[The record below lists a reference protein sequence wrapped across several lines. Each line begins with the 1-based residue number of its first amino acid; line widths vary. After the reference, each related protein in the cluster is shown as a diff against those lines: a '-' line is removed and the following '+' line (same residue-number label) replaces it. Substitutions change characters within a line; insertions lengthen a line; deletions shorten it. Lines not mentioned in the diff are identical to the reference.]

1 MTRTRPL
8 TSEGT
13 PMRPFPARV
22 PHPTPSRTRRVGAAL
37 VLAVASSLL
46 ATSAT
51 TAATSAGTAP
61 ARHTGKQGWFTSW
74 ATSQQRLS
82 PTPLREQSLRMI
94 THLSQGG
101 DAVRVRIQNAF
112 GDTPLTVDAATVAPS
127 TGKSAA
133 TEGTPRAL
141 TFGGRHGVVVPAHGE
156 VWSDGTRLRTE
167 AQGDVAVSL
176 SVSGSAPAGRHD
188 SAFRT
193 NYLSPA
199 GSGDHT
205 AEASGAAFTEK
216 TESTLLVS
224 AVDVHNPR
232 LRGSL
237 VAFGS
242 SVVDGTGSTNCG
254 AGCERPG
261 ENLRWTDDLARRI
274 TAELPA
280 GRRFA
285 LANAGIGGTTSA
297 ATCPRTGD
305 SLRGLDAVSRLER
318 DVLALH
324 GVTGVLYYYG
334 TNDLADGCGAEQ
346 ILASYREVF
355 QRLRAAGIKVYV
367 TPITPRPGYS
377 DQNNR
382 DRHTVG
388 TFVAKWND
396 CGGTC
401 DGVLPFDRVLAD
413 PVKPNS
419 IAPAYDTGDGIHAN
433 IAGQQ
438 ALADIVSLP
447 MLASSAR
454 H

>member
-1 MTRTRPL
+1 MRPLFARVLRPVRTR
-8 TSEGT
+8 
-13 PMRPFPARV
+13 
-22 PHPTPSRTRRVGAAL
+22 RTRRVAAAL
-37 VLAVASSLL
+37 ALTVASSVI

-51 TAATSAGTAP
+51 TAAAP
-61 ARHTGKQGWFTSW
+61 ATGQHGRDHGWFTSW
-74 ATSQQRLS
+74 ATSQQHLS
-82 PTPLREQSLRMI
+82 GTPLREQSLRMI

-101 DAVRVRIQNAF
+101 DALRVRIQNTF
-112 GDTPLTVDAATVAPS
+112 GDTPLTVDAATVART

-133 TEGTPRAL
+133 TEGTPRTV
-141 TFGGRHGVVVPAHGE
+141 TFDGRRTVVVPAHGE
-156 VWSDGTRLRTE
+156 VWSDSTRLTTR

-176 SVSGSAPAGRHD
+176 SVSGTAPAGRHD

-193 NYLSPA
+193 NYLTPP

-205 AEASGAAFTEK
+205 ADASGEAYTEK
-216 TESTLLVS
+216 TESTYLVS
-224 AVDVHNPR
+224 AVDVHNTR

-242 SVVDGTGSTNCG
+242 SVVDGTGSTSCG
-254 AGCERPG
+254 PGCERPG

-280 GRRFA
+280 SRQFA
-285 LANAGIGGTTSA
+285 VANEGIGGTTSA
-297 ATCPRTGD
+297 STCPGIGD
-305 SLRGLDAVSRLER
+305 SLRGLDAASRLER

-334 TNDLADGCGAEQ
+334 TNDLADGCDADQ

-355 QRLRAAGIKVYV
+355 QRLRDAGIKVYV

-388 TFVAKWND
+388 TFVSTWNN
-396 CGGTC
+396 CSGTC
-401 DGVLPFDRVLAD
+401 DGVLPFDQVLAD

-419 IAPAYDTGDGIHAN
+419 INPAYDLGDGIHAN

-438 ALADIVSLP
+438 ALADVVSLP
-447 MLASSAR
+447 MLAASAR
-454 H
+454 R